1 MVRGSLARRAYS
13 TLSPA
18 AGRAFASSA
27 TPAEKSL
34 DEAVSSSFKASDLQV
49 VRCGGDQ
56 RLPENLDDLKF
67 GSVFSPHVLSV
78 RHSND
83 KGWEAPIVKP
93 LENLSIHPSAPVFH
107 YGVGC
112 FEGMKAYASKKKE
125 GDILLFRP
133 DMNMKRFALSMSRL
147 CLPSFDTDEL
157 LGCLKRLLDVDKSFV
172 PRKPGFSIYIRPLA
186 IGITATLGVAPASH
200 SEISIM
206 MCPVGPYYPGGL
218 VPIDILLDESK
229 VRAFPGGTGQYKIGG
244 NYAPTLFDLKSAAED
259 HGCKQVLY
267 TMPTGSPTE
276 EGGERV
282 VAECG
287 AMNMFFLL
295 QHAGEPF
302 SPLPLLPPP
311 SSSLSLFPS
320 LSFHVCDCS
329 FCSLW
334 LTWFVFFVF
343 AGGEVELATPPLDG
357 TILAGVTRDT
367 ILELCR
373 GFGTLTV
380 SERTITTAELERHA
394 SQGTLLEIF
403 GSGTACIIQPV
414 KRLVRKNG
422 EALSTRRDTP
432 KEDMVSEQVYK
443 AITDIQYGRI
453 DHPWAQSIYS

>member
-1 MVRGSLARRAYS
+1 LARRAYS

-112 FEGMKAYASKKKE
+112 FEGMKAYASEKKE

-133 DMNMKRFALSMSRL
+133 DMNMKRFAISMSRL

-295 QHAGEPF
+295 QHAG
-302 SPLPLLPPP
+302 
-311 SSSLSLFPS
+311 
-320 LSFHVCDCS
+320 
-329 FCSLW
+329 
-334 LTWFVFFVF
+334 
-343 AGGEVELATPPLDG
+343 GEVELATPPLDG